1 MNAAN
6 RRLLIAGFAVIL
18 STTAFTANAQYFS
31 SEGRSGLY
39 REYFL
44 QSVEAT
50 GVEDNRIVTVIASD
64 NRGESETSEFVVNCN
79 DTMAQILDGDNLNH
93 QIDVRK
99 EPSSADRLYWEL
111 WFSVCRK
118 DSAKLSKRAEIQ
130 KRLKTLSG
138 KTELSLKDTPYTVRL
153 QSLDYSKSIA
163 NLVRADVQRTGKKGS
178 EKAYVYCDVD
188 SGTVYWKQKKALIG
202 IEQTLAEELNRG
214 VSPELISLSDAVWV
228 EACGRSTTKPVHE
241 TASNAAS
248 QSKDDHAEESNSS
261 GKSPSA
267 SKEARNALSDIYQTY
282 LLVKGFCEYHVAPER
297 QMAPLKAKL
306 KQVDL
311 VAASL
316 SLDTSTI
323 WVDTAKKMEKDDNYK
338 LMQLYKMMPV
348 GFEDRLRFA
357 NACKQTGAALN
368 AILDDYLSKYGGV
381 KMSIEKDF

>member
-6 RRLLIAGFAVIL
+6 RRLLIAGISVVF
-18 STTAFTANAQYFS
+18 STTTFTANAQYFS
-31 SEGRSGLY
+31 HEGRSGLY

-44 QSVEAT
+44 QNVDAT
-50 GVEDNRIVTVIASD
+50 GLGDNRIATVIASD

-79 DTMAQILDGDNLNH
+79 DTMAQVLDDDNLNH
-93 QIDVRK
+93 RLDVRK
-99 EPSSADRLYWEL
+99 EPSGADRLYWEL
-111 WFSVCRK
+111 WFAACRN
-118 DSAKLSKRAEIQ
+118 DVAKLSKRTEIQ
-130 KRLKTLSG
+130 TRLETLNG
-138 KTELSLKDTPYTVRL
+138 KTELSLRDMPYTVRL
-153 QSLDYSKSIA
+153 QSLDYSKTIA
-163 NLVRADVQRTGKKGS
+163 NLVGADVQPTGQKGS
-178 EKAYVYCDVD
+178 EKAYVYCDAD

-202 IEQTLAEELNRG
+202 IEKTLAEELN
-214 VSPELISLSDAVWV
+214 SQASSELISLSDALWG
-228 EACGRSTTKPVHE
+228 ETCGQSASKPIRE
-241 TASNAAS
+241 MASNAAS
-248 QSKDDHAEESNSS
+248 QSKDAHAEESNSS

-282 LLVKGFCEYHVAPER
+282 LLVKGFCDYHVAPER

-316 SLDTSTI
+316 SLDTGTI
-323 WVDTAKKMEKDDNYK
+323 WADTAKKMEKDDNYK

-348 GFEDRLRFA
+348 GFEDRMRFA

>member
-79 DTMAQILDGDNLNH
+79 DTMAQVLDGDNLNH

-99 EPSSADRLYWEL
+99 EPFSADRLYWEL

-138 KTELSLKDTPYTVRL
+138 KTELSLKDAHYTVRL

-163 NLVRADVQRTGKKGS
+163 NLVRADVQRTGKRFR
-178 EKAYVYCDVD
+178 E
-188 SGTVYWKQKKALIG
+188 
-202 IEQTLAEELNRG
+202 
-214 VSPELISLSDAVWV
+214 SLRLLR
-228 EACGRSTTKPVHE
+228 CG
-241 TASNAAS
+241 
-248 QSKDDHAEESNSS
+248 
-261 GKSPSA
+261 
-267 SKEARNALSDIYQTY
+267 
-282 LLVKGFCEYHVAPER
+282 
-297 QMAPLKAKL
+297 
-306 KQVDL
+306 
-311 VAASL
+311 
-316 SLDTSTI
+316 
-323 WVDTAKKMEKDDNYK
+323 
-338 LMQLYKMMPV
+338 
-348 GFEDRLRFA
+348 
-357 NACKQTGAALN
+357 
-368 AILDDYLSKYGGV
+368 
-381 KMSIEKDF
+381 